1 MNQIIRVFVASVAL
15 ALGGV
20 ALAGPVNVNTAD
32 AETIA
37 AALSGIGMVRA
48 QAIVEYRE
56 AHGPFE
62 TIDDLLEIS
71 GIGPRVLDMNRAD
84 IRLSD
89 EE

>member
-1 MNQIIRVFVASVAL
+1 MKQFIRIVVVGLVL
-15 ALGGV
+15 ALGGP
-20 ALAGPVNVNTAD
+20 ALAAPVNVNTAD
-32 AETIA
+32 AEAIA
-37 AALSGIGMVRA
+37 AALTGIGLVRA

-62 TIDDLLEIS
+62 TLDDLLEVS

-89 EE
+89 ED

>member
-1 MNQIIRVFVASVAL
+1 MKQFIRIVVVGLVL
-15 ALGGV
+15 ALGGP
-20 ALAGPVNVNTAD
+20 ALAEPVNVNTAD

-37 AALSGIGMVRA
+37 AALTGIGLVRA

-62 TIDDLLEIS
+62 TLDDLLEVS

-89 EE
+89 ED

>member
-1 MNQIIRVFVASVAL
+1 MKQFIRIVVVGLVLVLGGPAL
-15 ALGGV
+15 A
-20 ALAGPVNVNTAD
+20 APVNINTAD

-37 AALSGIGMVRA
+37 AALTGIGLMRA

-56 AHGPFE
+56 ANGPFE
-62 TIDDLLEIS
+62 TLDDLLEVS

-89 EE
+89 ED

>member
-1 MNQIIRVFVASVAL
+1 MKQFIRVVVVGLVL
-15 ALGGV
+15 ALGGP
-20 ALAGPVNVNTAD
+20 ALAAPVNVNTAD
-32 AETIA
+32 AEAIA
-37 AALSGIGMVRA
+37 AALTGIGLVRA

-62 TIDDLLEIS
+62 TLDDLLEVS

-89 EE
+89 ED